1 MHPVLWH
8 HCLYFSSISVQK
20 VHTKH
25 IGWEQFEF
33 IIQLLIM
40 LCAWCDKCMKLHCF
54 LWQEHPT
61 IINSQQ
67 PGPPSNLWG
76 PHQPPVQGIIS
87 SPEEHRQTS
96 SHTHPERCWEPH
108 PRLCLLQTGLLERT
122 SQWVPQQ
129 EHPETATQSKT
140 VLPGSCSEHRNMNT
154 SHPPCSHNTGFLS
167 PPGYGLMFQC
177 IHGNAPQYLRELL
190 HSVRSTNSYRLL
202 PCTLGDQTFP
212 EHLGAPQMID
222 SLLKGLKTYLSFNL

>member
-1 MHPVLWH
+1 MHPVWH
-8 HCLYFSSISVQK
+8 QCLYFSSASVQK

-40 LCAWCDKCMKLHCF
+40 LRAWCDKCMKLHCF

-67 PGPPSNLWG
+67 PGRQVWPPADLWE

-87 SPEEHRQTS
+87 SPQEHRQTS
-96 SHTHPERCWEPH
+96 SHTHPERCWETH
-108 PRLCLLQTGLLERT
+108 PRLCLLQTRITGAHFSVGSPART
-122 SQWVPQQ
+122 SRDGN
-129 EHPETATQSKT
+129 TFKR
-140 VLPGSCSEHRNMNT
+140 VLPGSCSEHGNMNT
-154 SHPPCSHNTGFLS
+154 SHPPCTHDTGFPS

-177 IHGNAPQYLRELL
+177 IHGNAPQYLKELL

-202 PCTLGDQTFP
+202 PCTLKETKLSQN
-212 EHLGAPQMID
+212 IW
-222 SLLKGLKTYLSFNL
+222 GLHRRLTLY

>member
-1 MHPVLWH
+1 MHPVWH
-8 HCLYFSSISVQK
+8 QCLYFSSASVQK

-67 PGPPSNLWG
+67 PRRQVGPPSNLWG
-76 PHQPPVQGIIS
+76 PHQPHVQGILS
-87 SPEEHRQTS
+87 SS
-96 SHTHPERCWEPH
+96 SSVSS
-108 PRLCLLQTGLLERT
+108 RLDYWSALLSGFPCT
-122 SQWVPQQ
+122 Q
-129 EHPETATQSKT
+129 EHPETATHSKQCCQDPAQST
-140 VLPGSCSEHRNMNT
+140 EIWTHHTHPGF
-154 SHPPCSHNTGFLS
+154 PS

-177 IHGNAPQYLRELL
+177 IHGNAPQYLKELL

-202 PCTLGDQTFP
+202 PGTLGDQTFL
-212 EHLGAPQMID
+212 EHLRAPQMID
-222 SLLKGLKTYLSFNL
+222 SLRI